1 MKGAMR
7 VGDFCLHF
15 LDRLNLRTDLLG
27 ISDDTSVRQSR
38 GFFLLASENGSFVSI
53 EEVIL
58 APV

>member
-1 MKGAMR
+1 MR